1 MAGPG
6 RPVTSIADRGYIAGM
21 TTRLQALVVIRAGT
35 ERARWPDIQPG
46 DVWDDADDVN
56 ASRLISD
63 GSAVAAPTG
72 TVNYPHH
79 DLELIDGI
87 PGLHTGVSN

>member
-1 MAGPG
+1 
-6 RPVTSIADRGYIAGM
+6 M

-46 DVWDDADDVN
+46 DVWDDTDDLN
-56 ASRLISD
+56 ASRLISA
-63 GSAVAAPTG
+63 GLATAAPAG

-79 DLELIDGI
+79 SLALLDGV
-87 PGLHTGVSN
+87 PGLRKAVSN